1 MRAVIA
7 VLRAAANLKQK
18 YTTEKEDVLML
29 RAILDVNVPKF
40 LDQDV
45 PLFNGILSDLFPG
58 VEIPP
63 IDYDA
68 FKSALTD
75 NCKKMNLQPLDSFFV
90 KITQLY
96 EMIIVRHGL
105 MVVGESFGMK
115 TSAYKV
121 LAAALGDLCD
131 KGLMNEKKMAYYVL
145 NPKSVTMG
153 QLYGMEDPVSK
164 EWSDGILA
172 VCFRNAARD
181 TRDIRKWIMLD
192 GPVDAI
198 WIENMNT
205 VLDDNKKL
213 CLNSGE
219 IVAMSGLMNMIFE
232 VQDLAVASPATVSRC
247 GMVYVQESLL
257 GWETPVQS
265 CITTLPDGLTQEHRD
280 HIMAL
285 CSWLIPPCLRVVSK
299 MCKMPLT
306 AQSTNLVCSFM
317 RLYYPPEI
325 CVKVQLLN
333 FMTTPEGLEDQLL
346 GIVVA
351 KERPDLEEEKNKL
364 IVQGTEN
371 KRKLKE
377 IEDEILK
384 TLSASEGNILKDK
397 KAVEILQEAKIT
409 SDDITEKQK
418 IADVTEAKIDEA
430 RRAYKPVAFHST
442 CLFFCVADIASIDPM
457 YQYSLAWFTA
467 LFIRSISDSPKS
479 PDLSARLKS
488 LADHF
493 TYFLYVMVC
502 RSLFE
507 KDKLLFAFH
516 LSTKLAIANGK
527 LTDSQLRFL
536 LTGGVVV
543 GDLDKENPAPEWISP
558 KMWTEM
564 CLLSDIEGLK
574 GLADHVSANPESW
587 RAIYDSPEPQS
598 LDLPEPWADSL
609 DAFQQLMVLRTI
621 RLDKV
626 IPGIT
631 QYTEGSMGKKFVE
644 PLPVALEPIYNVS
657 DCCTPLL
664 FILSPGSDPMT
675 VLLKFADDRNMRIEV
690 VSLGQGQ
697 GPVAKKWIDSGSK
710 DGYWVVLQNCHLAKS
725 FLPDLERI
733 CETQLVPGV
742 HKDFRLWLTS
752 YPSRI
757 FPISILEN
765 CVKMTSEAPKG
776 LRAGML
782 RTYTSDPVS
791 DSEFFNSCS
800 KDSAWRKMMFGLGFF
815 HSVLQ
820 ERRKFGAIGFNIGYQ
835 FNENDLRISVRQLK
849 MFLDEYE
856 EIPYETLKYTCGECN
871 YGWKVTDGH
880 DRNTL
885 MALLDVYYTSDILND
900 KYKLSS
906 SGNYAVPPQGSHKS
920 YLDAIYAIPLITSP
934 EVFGLHEN
942 ATITKDLK
950 ETDEMLGS
958 LMLTQSSRAA
968 GGRTLR
974 RASSRA
980 LRRTSAPAGRA
991 TSTSRPPRGNTCRT
1005 TTTA

>member
-1 MRAVIA
+1 MTSK
-7 VLRAAANLKQK
+7 LR
-18 YTTEKEDVLML
+18 
-29 RAILDVNVPKF
+29 
-40 LDQDV
+40 
-45 PLFNGILSDLFPG
+45 
-58 VEIPP
+58 
-63 IDYDA
+63 
-68 FKSALTD
+68 
-75 NCKKMNLQPLDSFFV
+75 
-90 KITQLY
+90 
-96 EMIIVRHGL
+96 
-105 MVVGESFGMK
+105 
-115 TSAYKV
+115 
-121 LAAALGDLCD
+121 
-131 KGLMNEKKMAYYVL
+131 
-145 NPKSVTMG
+145 NP
-153 QLYGMEDPVSK
+153 
-164 EWSDGILA
+164 
-172 VCFRNAARD
+172 
-181 TRDIRKWIMLD
+181 
-192 GPVDAI
+192 
-198 WIENMNT
+198 
-205 VLDDNKKL
+205 
-213 CLNSGE
+213 
-219 IVAMSGLMNMIFE
+219 
-232 VQDLAVASPATVSRC
+232 
-247 GMVYVQESLL
+247 
-257 GWETPVQS
+257 
-265 CITTLPDGLTQEHRD
+265 H
-280 HIMAL
+280 
-285 CSWLIPPCLRVVSK
+285 
-299 MCKMPLT
+299 
-306 AQSTNLVCSFM
+306 
-317 RLYYPPEI
+317 YPPEI

-364 IVQGTEN
+364 IVQGAEN
-371 KRKLKE
+371 KRKLQE
-377 IEDEILK
+377 IEDDILK
-384 TLSASEGNILKDK
+384 TLSASEGNILEDK
-397 KAVEILQEAKIT
+397 KAVEILQQAKIT

-418 IADVTEAKIDEA
+418 IADATEEKIDEA
-430 RRAYKPVAFHST
+430 RKGYKPVAFHST

-527 LTDSQLRFL
+527 LTNAQLRFL

-564 CLLSDIEGLK
+564 CLLSDIEAFK
-574 GLADHVSANPESW
+574 GLADHVSTNHEAW

-631 QYTEGSMGKKFVE
+631 QYTEGTMGKKFVE
-644 PLPVALEPIYNVS
+644 PLPVALEPSYNES

-675 VLLKFADDRNMRIEV
+675 ALLKFADDRNMRIEV

-697 GPVAKKWIDSGSK
+697 GPVAKKWIDSASK

-742 HKDFRLWLTS
+742 HNDFRLWLTY
-752 YPSRI
+752 YPSPI

-765 CVKMTSEAPKG
+765 CVRMTSEAPKG

-856 EIPYETLKYTCGECN
+856 EVPYETLKYTCGECN
-871 YGWKVTDGH
+871 YGGKVTDGH
-880 DRNTL
+880 DRHTL
-885 MALLDVYYTSDILND
+885 MTLLDVYYTSDILND
-900 KYKLSS
+900 KHKLSP
-906 SGNYAVPPQGSHKS
+906 SGKYMVPPQGSHKS

-958 LMLTQSSRAA
+958 LMLTQSSE
-968 GGRTLR
+968 GGGGGARPKASLRVWPRTF
-974 RASSRA
+974 
-980 LRRTSAPAGRA
+980 APAGRR
-991 TSTSRPPRGNTCRT
+991 TSTLRPPRGSTRRT
-1005 TTTA
+1005 TTTACTRS